1 MEGVAVFNGKLKG
14 YVVFTQMKDFVSIE
28 VNIQNNNMKKE
39 ILRKNGFH
47 IHASGDLRRGCD
59 SCCKHYNPT
68 MKNHGGLYDSDSHAG
83 DLGNIEFNKEGNCFM
98 NFTTSKFLV
107 KDIIGRSVIIH
118 EDEDDLGKGGNEES
132 IKTGNSGKRISCSVI
147 GYSETSC

>member
-1 MEGVAVFNGKLKG
+1 
-14 YVVFTQMKDFVSIE
+14 MK
-28 VNIQNNNMKKE
+28 
-39 ILRKNGFH
+39 
-47 IHASGDLRRGCD
+47 
-59 SCCKHYNPT
+59 
-68 MKNHGGLYDSDSHAG
+68 
-83 DLGNIEFNKEGNCFM
+83 
-98 NFTTSKFLV
+98 FTTSKFLV